1 MARSVSIRL
10 QQPVGR
16 PQIALKGQLFQ
27 INVVGEIFQVAA
39 MPDAG
44 HRVRAN
50 LGCTMGREGEVFGI
64 A

>member
-10 QQPVGR
+10 QQPVGG

-44 HRVRAN
+44 HRMRTN
-50 LGCTMGREGEVFGI
+50 LRCAMGGDGDVFGI